1 MRLGR
6 PGQDGSDKYLVN
18 LRHKTMARSKSLN
31 GVFDRLTCPDE
42 AQIMRQVRRIGRMNQ
57 VGYLTNIIVGR
68 ERPDEPVR
76 TVQVVAL
83 VIQTRVD
90 CPQRV
95 RFGHRWL
102 LPVLGRITT
111 RRFRPIAYIAAAA
124 KRT

>member
-1 MRLGR
+1 
-6 PGQDGSDKYLVN
+6 
-18 LRHKTMARSKSLN
+18 MARSKSLN

-42 AQIMRQVRRIGRMNQ
+42 AQIMRKVRRIGRMNQ

-90 CPQRV
+90 CV
-95 RFGHRWL
+95 RNACDLGTDGYFRNWPKAAHALRLDLRLKRLPHHCSHNAPSSVL
-102 LPVLGRITT
+102 LVESLID
-111 RRFRPIAYIAAAA
+111 
-124 KRT
+124 